1 MNQNATAQNSE
12 KPDWRDRQLKKKHAK
27 LIRVRRENEHLKEI
41 LKANGIPVPDMPEP
55 SID

>member
-1 MNQNATAQNSE
+1 MSQTAIAPSTE

-27 LIRVRRENEHLKEI
+27 LIRVRRENERLKEL
-41 LKANGIPVPDMPEP
+41 LKAHGISVPDTQEP